1 MDKAM
6 PDLRFKLMSFE
17 FKIRDFLRPR
27 KKILSEV
34 GLKPGF
40 HVLDYGC
47 GPGSYVETTSRLVG
61 ESGKVFALDIHPL
74 AVERVK
80 NLISAKK
87 LTNVKTI
94 LSDQKTGLE
103 GESMDVVLLYD
114 ILHDLSDPAGV
125 LKELHRVLKPSGILS
140 VSDHH
145 LKEPE
150 IVSGVTGSNLFHLSQ
165 KNQYTYSFRKT

>member
-40 HVLDYGC
+40 QVLDYGC
-47 GPGSYVETTSRLVG
+47 GPGSYVVGASELVG
-61 ESGKVFALDIHPL
+61 KTGKIYALDIHSL
-74 AVERVK
+74 AIQRVK
-80 NLISAKK
+80 EIIRAKSLK
-87 LTNVKTI
+87 NVETI
-94 LSDQKTGLE
+94 LSDCKTGLPDK
-103 GESMDVVLLYD
+103 SIDTVFLYD
-114 ILHDLSDPAGV
+114 IVHDLSHPSEV
-125 LKELHRVLKPSGILS
+125 LKEIYRVLKPAGILS

-145 LKEPE
+145 MKEEE
-150 IVSGVTGSNLFHLSQ
+150 IINGVTSGGLFKLA
-165 KNQYTYSFRKT
+165 KKGKKTYTFSVK